1 MSETD
6 PMNIDERRKYLQRM
20 WERYH
25 YASKGD
31 KTMLLDEME
40 AVTGMHRKSIIRLMQ
55 GRRGRKKRERERGK
69 EYGSEVEDAI
79 RVIARSLDYPCAERL
94 QPYLVRMA
102 VQLSAHGELVV
113 TSKTL
118 EALGRISISTVKR
131 MLRRI
136 GPKTEKI
143 ASIQPKR
150 PRGNSLRRQY
160 PMSRIAWDIAEA
172 GHLEVDLVHHCGA
185 SVRGEYIYTLQWV
198 DVASGWCEIF
208 PIFGR
213 GFLVMRDAFEY
224 LHQRIPFPVIEFHP
238 DNGDEFFNQFLL
250 RYFEDKLPEVH
261 ISRSRPYQKN
271 DNRKVEENNH
281 SLVRAYLG
289 DARYDTVSQLAVL
302 RQLHQKLWLYH
313 NFFQPMMKVKAKEY
327 VEPLKYRRKF
337 DTAQTPFDRLV
348 QMECLG
354 EATQTELEN
363 LRQSIDPLA
372 LRDEIEQLIMEL
384 SVLPCAEP
392 GAKINVYDTL
402 IMKEEAA
409 ELQ

>member
-6 PMNIDERRKYLQRM
+6 PMNIDERRKYLQCM

-69 EYGSEVEDAI
+69 AYGTEVEDAL

-102 VQLSAHGELVV
+102 VQLSVHGELVV

-224 LHQRIPFPVIEFHP
+224 LHQHIPFPVIEFHP

-327 VEPLKYRRKF
+327 VEALKYRRKF

-409 ELQ
+409 ELR

>member
-1 MSETD
+1 VSETD

-25 YASKGD
+25 YASKAD

-40 AVTGMHRKSIIRLMQ
+40 AVTGMHRKSIIRLMK

-69 EYGSEVEDAI
+69 AYGSEVEDAL

-94 QPYLVRMA
+94 QPNLVFMA
-102 VQLSAHGELVV
+102 QQLCAHGELVV
-113 TSKTL
+113 TSATL
-118 EALGRISISTVKR
+118 EALGRISVSTVKR

-143 ASIQPKR
+143 AYIQPKR

-281 SLVRAYLG
+281 SLIRAY
-289 DARYDTVSQLAVL
+289 
-302 RQLHQKLWLYH
+302 
-313 NFFQPMMKVKAKEY
+313 
-327 VEPLKYRRKF
+327 
-337 DTAQTPFDRLV
+337 
-348 QMECLG
+348 
-354 EATQTELEN
+354 
-363 LRQSIDPLA
+363 I
-372 LRDEIEQLIMEL
+372 
-384 SVLPCAEP
+384 
-392 GAKINVYDTL
+392 
-402 IMKEEAA
+402 
-409 ELQ
+409 

>member
-25 YASKGD
+25 FASKAD

-40 AVTGMHRKSIIRLMQ
+40 AVTGMHRKSIIRLMK

-69 EYGSEVEDAI
+69 AYGSEVEDAL

-94 QPYLVRMA
+94 QPNLVFMA
-102 VQLSAHGELVV
+102 QQLCAHGELVV
-113 TSKTL
+113 TSKIL
-118 EALGRISISTVKR
+118 EALGRISVSTVKR

-143 ASIQPKR
+143 AYIQPKR

-213 GFLVMRDAFEY
+213 GFLVMQDAFEY
-224 LHQRIPFPVIEFHP
+224 LHQRIPFQVIEFHP

-281 SLVRAYLG
+281 SLIRAYIGHDRFDSLP
-289 DARYDTVSQLAVL
+289 QLAIL
-302 RQLHQKLWLYH
+302 QQLHLKLEMRS
-313 NFFQPMMKVKAKEY
+313 N
-327 VEPLKYRRKF
+327 
-337 DTAQTPFDRLV
+337 
-348 QMECLG
+348 
-354 EATQTELEN
+354 N
-363 LRQSIDPLA
+363 
-372 LRDEIEQLIMEL
+372 
-384 SVLPCAEP
+384 
-392 GAKINVYDTL
+392 
-402 IMKEEAA
+402 
-409 ELQ
+409 

>member
-25 YASKGD
+25 YASKAD

-40 AVTGMHRKSIIRLMQ
+40 AVTGMHRKSIIRLMK

-69 EYGSEVEDAI
+69 AYGSEVEDAI

-94 QPYLVRMA
+94 QPNLVFMA
-102 VQLSAHGELVV
+102 QQLCAHGELKV
-113 TSKTL
+113 TSATL
-118 EALGRISISTVKR
+118 EALGRISVSTVKR
-131 MLRRI
+131 ILGRI
-136 GPKTEKI
+136 GHKAEKV
-143 ASIQPKR
+143 ACHQPRR

-185 SVRGEYIYTLQWV
+185 SAHGEYIYTLQWV
-198 DVASGWCEIF
+198 DVATGWCEIF
-208 PIFGR
+208 PMFGR
-213 GFLVMRDAFEY
+213 GFLVMQDAFAY
-224 LHQRIPFPVIEFHP
+224 LLQRLPFPVNEFHP
-238 DNGDEFFNQFLL
+238 DNGDEFFNKFLL
-250 RYFEDKLPEVH
+250 RYFQEKLPDVYL
-261 ISRSRPYQKN
+261 SRSRPYQKN
-271 DNRKVEENNH
+271 DNRYVEENNH
-281 SLVRAYLG
+281 SLIRAYIGHQRL
-289 DARYDTVSQLAVL
+289 DTLPQLAIL
-302 RQLHQKLWLYH
+302 RVLHQKLWLYH
-313 NFFQPMMKVKAKEY
+313 NLFQPVMKLKSKEY

-348 QMECLG
+348 QMRCLD
-354 EATQTELEN
+354 EATRTKLEN
-363 LRQSIDPLA
+363 LRKSTNPLA

-384 SVLPCAEP
+384 SLLPCAKP
-392 GAKINVYDTL
+392 GEKINVYETL
-402 IMKEEAA
+402 IMKEEAT